1 MKGNVIIY
9 STEKKKI
16 FRKFNF
22 YKKTNKS
29 IIKNLN
35 LVVKNEIIYVSDN
48 IGYIYAY
55 DYKQNKVLWAHR
67 HKIPYRSNLKTY
79 KNTIVASDQN
89 NNLFFLDI
97 NTGKEIKKIPTE
109 LVNFSNKFINNI
121 IVNEKKI
128 FFLNS
133 YGTLYSFDE
142 KMNMNWFVNLNQK
155 IKESPSN
162 IFFSNE
168 IMVFKKNIFILTNN
182 QLYILNKLN
191 GSIFYKKNLGSN
203 LSPLIFQDYLFLI
216 NSNNL
221 IVGFSIKEKK
231 IIYSYNFKDKYKKDA
246 TLRKISYNIKNMN
259 IVNNSIYLFLNK
271 PYILKINFSGDLLK
285 VFKVKNNIYSNPIF
299 VK

>member
-121 IVNEKKI
+121 IVNEKK
-128 FFLNS
+128 
-133 YGTLYSFDE
+133 
-142 KMNMNWFVNLNQK
+142 
-155 IKESPSN
+155 
-162 IFFSNE
+162 
-168 IMVFKKNIFILTNN
+168 
-182 QLYILNKLN
+182 
-191 GSIFYKKNLGSN
+191 
-203 LSPLIFQDYLFLI
+203 
-216 NSNNL
+216 
-221 IVGFSIKEKK
+221 
-231 IIYSYNFKDKYKKDA
+231 
-246 TLRKISYNIKNMN
+246 
-259 IVNNSIYLFLNK
+259 
-271 PYILKINFSGDLLK
+271 
-285 VFKVKNNIYSNPIF
+285 
-299 VK
+299 